1 MKMRMKMKTRMGKV
15 KRKRGKKMWTIL
27 SIILG
32 VIISLNLISF
42 TINKVVFSHE
52 LDTISPYGKL
62 VDVNGKNMH
71 IYSMGNGEKTI
82 VILPGFGVPLPSA
95 DFGPLMRE
103 LSKEYTVV
111 CLEYFGVGFSDEID
125 TPRTNENYIQEIR
138 MALSKSGFASP
149 YVLMPHSGSGIYSEY
164 YATQYPDEVSAI
176 IMLDTTSSAKT
187 ETNVPEFVSK
197 LGKIQ
202 QAIGLNRISNSLVVS
217 SVLKMTTENG
227 YTEQEISDYKKFM
240 NHYYNDTMV
249 DQILRLNDNILE
261 VMSMDF
267 PKEVPV
273 LKIIASETTKQVGQ
287 QYQTDHLN
295 KLGDNAKSI
304 TLDSSHYIYH
314 ANIIDICDATRTF
327 LVDFVK

>member
-1 MKMRMKMKTRMGKV
+1 MKTRMDKV
-15 KRKRGKKMWTIL
+15 KRKRGKKMSTIL
-27 SIILG
+27 AIILG

-42 TINKVVFSHE
+42 IINKAFFSHE
-52 LDTISPYGKL
+52 LDSVSPYGEL

-71 IYSMGNGEKTI
+71 VYSMGDGEKTI
-82 VILPGFGVPLPSA
+82 VVLPGFGVPLPSA

-111 CLEYFGVGFSDEID
+111 SIEYFGVGFSDEID
-125 TPRTNENYIQEIR
+125 TPRTNENYTQEIR
-138 MALSKSGFASP
+138 VALSETGFAPP

-164 YATQYPDEVSAI
+164 YAVEYPDEVSAI

-187 ETNVPEFVSK
+187 GANVPRFVSK

-202 QAIGLNRISNSLVVS
+202 QAIGLSRIFNPLVVS

-249 DQILRLNDNILE
+249 DQIFRLNDNILE
-261 VMSMDF
+261 VMRMDF
-267 PKEVPV
+267 PEEVPV
-273 LKIIASETTKQVGQ
+273 LKIIASETTKQVGE

-295 KLGDNAKSI
+295 KLGVNAQSI
-304 TLDSSHYIYH
+304 TIDSSHYIYH
-314 ANIIDICDATRTF
+314 ANVEGICDATSAF
-327 LVDFVK
+327 LVKIN